1 MPGVYS
7 PGGLLL
13 IGIGVAVIHPIFMR
27 PVTDNVAVNS
37 GNLADDCR
45 IGVFSHVLCNLAIKS
60 QFFELLRGINYDDGF
75 KIFVPCFPAF
85 G

>member
-37 GNLADDCR
+37 GNLAD
-45 IGVFSHVLCNLAIKS
+45 NL
-60 QFFELLRGINYDDGF
+60 Y
-75 KIFVPCFPAF
+75 
-85 G
+85 